1 MLSTKQWA
9 TVIVQAYPYIPD
21 VENALEAVAKA
32 NGQPSKHSILIDRS
46 MGSMAAQWEG
56 LESYLELLAK
66 QTTHDYVPLSVQPV
80 FAQP

>member
-1 MLSTKQWA
+1 MLQVFSTKQWA
-9 TVIVQAYPYIPD
+9 TVIVHAYPYIPD

-46 MGSMAAQWEG
+46 MG